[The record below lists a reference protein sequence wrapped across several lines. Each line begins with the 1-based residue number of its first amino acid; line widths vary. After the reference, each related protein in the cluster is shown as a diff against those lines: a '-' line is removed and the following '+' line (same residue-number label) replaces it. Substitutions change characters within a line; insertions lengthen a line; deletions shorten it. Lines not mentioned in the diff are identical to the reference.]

1 MKKKILYIDMDGVLV
16 DFDSETKKIDA
27 DTLKK
32 YNGNFCSIPYFF
44 SKMEPMPGA
53 IDAYRKLFEKFDTYI
68 LSTAPRNNPSAW
80 SDKLQ
85 WVRKYLGDE
94 GCERLIISCRKDLN
108 MGDYLIDDM
117 TKNGADNFMGELIM
131 FGSDKFLNWESV
143 LSYLLEE
150 E

>member
-1 MKKKILYIDMDGVLV
+1 
-16 DFDSETKKIDA
+16 
-27 DTLKK
+27 
-32 YNGNFCSIPYFF
+32 
-44 SKMEPMPGA
+44 
-53 IDAYRKLFEKFDTYI
+53 
-68 LSTAPRNNPSAW
+68 
-80 SDKLQ
+80 
-85 WVRKYLGDE
+85 
-94 GCERLIISCRKDLN
+94 